1 MPVQA
6 HFRIAPYSEG
16 MNLSLQQLRGFVAVA
31 EEQHFGRAAARLNM
45 TQPPLTRQIQA
56 LERALDVVLFERT
69 GRGARITAAGQVFL
83 DHCHRVLALLDAAPT
98 ATRRAADGRTGT
110 LRLAFTAIGAY
121 AILADVLDLV
131 NRHLPDVTVELT
143 ELVSPD
149 QFAALSELRIDAGLV
164 RPPIPEGYAS
174 LPVHSEDLVL
184 AVPAGHPLAHAG
196 DGAPVAL
203 TDVADDYIGYSPEGS
218 RYLHDICAAM
228 IGVDRYAVSQL
239 TSQVPTMLALVRAGL
254 GCALIPR
261 SIMTMGVHGVRY
273 RELAPA
279 DAHSVTL
286 HACWNPDS
294 PNPALQRLVD
304 VLTRERLGSG
314 AVTHETEG
322 GCEIGHTRPK

>member
-1 MPVQA
+1 
-6 HFRIAPYSEG
+6 

-31 EEQHFGRAAARLNM
+31 EERHFGRAAARLNM

-69 GRGARITAAGQVFL
+69 GRGARITAAGRVFL

-98 ATRRAADGRTGT
+98 ATRRAAEGRTGT

-131 NRHLPDVTVELT
+131 KRHLPDVTVELT

-149 QFAALSELRIDAGLV
+149 QFAALSELRIDLGLV

-174 LPVHSEDLVL
+174 LLVHSEDLVL
-184 AVPAGHPLAHAG
+184 AVPSGHPLAHD

-286 HACWNPDS
+286 HACWSPDS

-304 VLTRERLGSG
+304 VLSQERSG
-314 AVTHETEG
+314 G
-322 GCEIGHTRPK
+322 GCEIGHSGR

>member
-1 MPVQA
+1 
-6 HFRIAPYSEG
+6 

-31 EEQHFGRAAARLNM
+31 EERHFGRAAARLNM

-69 GRGARITAAGQVFL
+69 GRGARITAAGRVFL

-98 ATRRAADGRTGT
+98 ATRRAAEGRTGT

-131 NRHLPDVTVELT
+131 KRHLPDVTVELT

-149 QFAALSELRIDAGLV
+149 QFAALSELRIDLGLV

-174 LPVHSEDLVL
+174 LLVHSEDLVL
-184 AVPAGHPLAHAG
+184 AVPSGHPLAHD
-196 DGAPVAL
+196 DGARVAL

-286 HACWNPDS
+286 HACWSPDS

-304 VLTRERLGSG
+304 VLNQERSG
-314 AVTHETEG
+314 G
-322 GCEIGHTRPK
+322 GCEIGHMRR

>member
-1 MPVQA
+1 M
-6 HFRIAPYSEG
+6 APWPSADTVTG
-16 MNLSLQQLRGFVAVA
+16 MDFSLQQLRGFVAVA

-56 LERALDVVLFERT
+56 LERSLGVVLFERT
-69 GRGARITAAGQVFL
+69 GRGTRLTAAGQALL
-83 DHCHRVLALLDAAPT
+83 DHCRRVLALLDAAPV
-98 ATRRAADGRTGT
+98 AARHAAEGRTGT

-131 NRHLPDVTVELT
+131 NRHLPDVSVELT

-149 QFAALSELRIDAGLV
+149 QFAALADLEIDMGLV
-164 RPPIPEGYAS
+164 RPPIPDQYQS
-174 LPVHSEDLVL
+174 VLVHSEDLVL
-184 AVPAGHPLAHAG
+184 AVPADHALARAE
-196 DGAPVAL
+196 DPVAL
-203 TDVADDYIGYSPEGS
+203 ADVADDYIGYTPEGS

-286 HACWNPDS
+286 HACWSPDS
-294 PNPALQRLVD
+294 PNPALHRLAAA
-304 VLTRERLGSG
+304 LTREPRLGVS
-314 AVTHETEG
+314 
-322 GCEIGHTRPK
+322 

>member
-1 MPVQA
+1 
-6 HFRIAPYSEG
+6 

-31 EEQHFGRAAARLNM
+31 EERHFGRAAARLNM

-56 LERALDVVLFERT
+56 LERALDVALFERT
-69 GRGARITAAGQVFL
+69 GRGARITAAGRVFL

-98 ATRRAADGRTGT
+98 ATRRAAEGRTGT

-131 NRHLPDVTVELT
+131 KRHLPDVTVELT

-149 QFAALSELRIDAGLV
+149 QFAALSELRIDLGLV
-164 RPPIPEGYAS
+164 RPPIPEGYGS
-174 LPVHSEDLVL
+174 LLVHSEDLVL
-184 AVPAGHPLAHAG
+184 AVPSGHPLAHD

-286 HACWNPDS
+286 HACWSPDS

-304 VLTRERLGSG
+304 VLSQERSG
-314 AVTHETEG
+314 G
-322 GCEIGHTRPK
+322 GCEIGHSGR

>member
-6 HFRIAPYSEG
+6 HFRIAPYREG

-31 EEQHFGRAAARLNM
+31 EERHFGRAAARLNM

-56 LERALDVVLFERT
+56 LERSLDVVLFERT
-69 GRGARITAAGQVFL
+69 GRGARITAAGRVFL

-98 ATRRAADGRTGT
+98 ATRRAAEGHTGT

-131 NRHLPDVTVELT
+131 KRHLPDVTVELT

-149 QFAALSELRIDAGLV
+149 QFAALSELRIDLGLV

-174 LPVHSEDLVL
+174 LLVHSEDLVL
-184 AVPAGHPLAHAG
+184 AVPSGHPLAHD
-196 DGAPVAL
+196 DGTPVAL

-286 HACWNPDS
+286 HACWSPDS

-304 VLTRERLGSG
+304 VLNQERPG
-314 AVTHETEG
+314 G
-322 GCEIGHTRPK
+322 GCEIGHSGQ

>member
-6 HFRIAPYSEG
+6 HFRIAPYREG

-31 EEQHFGRAAARLNM
+31 EERHFGRAAARLNM

-56 LERALDVVLFERT
+56 LERSLDVVLFERT
-69 GRGARITAAGQVFL
+69 GRGARITAAGRVFL

-98 ATRRAADGRTGT
+98 ATRRAAEGRTGT

-131 NRHLPDVTVELT
+131 KRHLPDVTVELT

-149 QFAALSELRIDAGLV
+149 QFAALSELRIDLGLV

-174 LPVHSEDLVL
+174 LLVHSEDLVL
-184 AVPAGHPLAHAG
+184 GVPSGHPLAHD
-196 DGAPVAL
+196 DGTPVAL

-286 HACWNPDS
+286 HACWSPDS

-304 VLTRERLGSG
+304 VLNQERSG
-314 AVTHETEG
+314 G
-322 GCEIGHTRPK
+322 GCEIGHSGQ

>member
-1 MPVQA
+1 M
-6 HFRIAPYSEG
+6 APWSSADTVTG
-16 MNLSLQQLRGFVAVA
+16 MDFSLQQLRGFVAVA

-56 LERALDVVLFERT
+56 LERSLGVVLFERT
-69 GRGARITAAGQVFL
+69 GRGTRITAAGQALL
-83 DHCHRVLALLDAAPT
+83 DHCRRVLALLDAAPV
-98 ATRRAADGRTGT
+98 AARHAAEGRTGT

-131 NRHLPDVTVELT
+131 NRHLPDVSVELT

-149 QFAALSELRIDAGLV
+149 QFAALADLEIDMGLV
-164 RPPIPEGYAS
+164 RPPIPDRYQS
-174 LPVHSEDLVL
+174 VLVHSEDLVL
-184 AVPAGHPLAHAG
+184 AVPADHALARAE
-196 DGAPVAL
+196 DPVGLA
-203 TDVADDYIGYSPEGS
+203 DVADDYIGYTPEGS

-286 HACWNPDS
+286 HACWSPDS
-294 PNPALQRLVD
+294 PNPALHRLAA
-304 VLTRERLGSG
+304 VLTREPRLGVS
-314 AVTHETEG
+314 
-322 GCEIGHTRPK
+322 

>member
-6 HFRIAPYSEG
+6 HFRIAPYREG

-31 EEQHFGRAAARLNM
+31 EERHFGRAAARLNM

-56 LERALDVVLFERT
+56 LERSLDVVLFERT
-69 GRGARITAAGQVFL
+69 GRGARITAAGRVFL

-98 ATRRAADGRTGT
+98 ATRRAAEGRTGT

-131 NRHLPDVTVELT
+131 KRHLPDVTVELT

-149 QFAALSELRIDAGLV
+149 QFAALSELRIDLGLV

-174 LPVHSEDLVL
+174 LLVHSEDLVL
-184 AVPAGHPLAHAG
+184 AVPSGHPPAHD

-286 HACWNPDS
+286 HACWSPDS

-304 VLTRERLGSG
+304 VLNQERPG
-314 AVTHETEG
+314 G
-322 GCEIGHTRPK
+322 GCEIGHSGQ

>member
-1 MPVQA
+1 
-6 HFRIAPYSEG
+6 

-69 GRGARITAAGQVFL
+69 GRGARITAAGRVFL

-98 ATRRAADGRTGT
+98 ATRRAAEGRTGT

-131 NRHLPDVTVELT
+131 KRHLPDVTVELT

-149 QFAALSELRIDAGLV
+149 QFTALSELRIDLGLV

-174 LPVHSEDLVL
+174 LLVHSEDLVL
-184 AVPAGHPLAHAG
+184 AVPSGHPLAH
-196 DGAPVAL
+196 DDDDTPVAL

-286 HACWNPDS
+286 HACWSPDS

-304 VLTRERLGSG
+304 VLGQERSG
-314 AVTHETEG
+314 G
-322 GCEIGHTRPK
+322 GCEIGHMRR